1 MPLFHYKTI
10 NKEGKTI
17 EGTLEAKDKFALY
30 HSIKADGNTVVSA
43 EEVKNKL
50 PLSVSISKYLPF
62 LDNVKTHDK
71 IIFARNLSK
80 MIDAGLPITRALSI
94 MEKEAKD
101 VFKKVLTELNASLS
115 KGNTLSDSMKNY
127 PKVFSTLF
135 VSMIKSG
142 EESGN
147 LSSSLKNVAL
157 QMEKSYQLN
166 RKIRGAL
173 MYPLIILGLMFAIGV
188 LMMIYM
194 VPTLTATFT
203 GLGLDLPLSTRIII
217 GTSNFLVSY
226 FLFVILGF
234 VVFVFL
240 FIFAINT
247 PKGQRFLDFLLLKMP
262 IIGKITKQI
271 NSARTARTLSSL
283 ISSGVDIVVAAG
295 VTKDVLQNS
304 YYKEILD
311 EIETSV
317 QKGTTMSS
325 VFSSHQNLYPVFV
338 SEMVSV
344 GEETGK
350 TGDMLLNVALFYE
363 EEIDQTTKDMSSVI
377 EPVLMIIIGIAVG
390 IFAISIIS
398 PIYSIGDSIK

>member
-1 MPLFHYKTI
+1 
-10 NKEGKTI
+10 
-17 EGTLEAKDKFALY
+17 
-30 HSIKADGNTVVSA
+30 
-43 EEVKNKL
+43 
-50 PLSVSISKYLPF
+50 
-62 LDNVKTHDK
+62 
-71 IIFARNLSK
+71 

-234 VVFVFL
+234 IVFVFL

-247 PKGQRFLDFLLLKMP
+247 PKGQRLLDFLLLKMP

-283 ISSGVDIVVAAG
+283 ISSGVDIIVAAG

-304 YYKEILD
+304 YYKEVLD

-338 SEMVSV
+338 SEMTSV

-377 EPVLMIIIGIAVG
+377 EPVLMIVIGIAVG

>member
-1 MPLFHYKTI
+1 MPLFHYKTV
-10 NKEGKTI
+10 NKEGKQT
-17 EGTLEAKDKFALY
+17 EGTMEAKDKFALY
-30 HSIKADGNTVVSA
+30 HLIKTDGNSVVFA
-43 EEVKNKL
+43 EEAQNK
-50 PLSVSISKYLPF
+50 STFNVSNFLPF
-62 LDNVKTHDK
+62 LDTVKTHDK

-94 MEKEAKD
+94 MEREAKNL
-101 VFKKVLTELNASLS
+101 FKKVLNELNTSLS
-115 KGNTLSDSMKNY
+115 RGTTLSDSMKAY
-127 PKVFSTLF
+127 PKVFSSLF
-135 VSMIKSG
+135 TSMVRAG

-147 LSSSLKNVAL
+147 LSSALQNVAL

-173 MYPLIILGLMFAIGV
+173 MYPVIILVLMIAIGV

-203 GLGLDLPLSTRIII
+203 GLGLDLPFSTRMII
-217 GTSNFLVSY
+217 GASNFLVSY
-226 FLFVILGF
+226 FIFVLFGFIL
-234 VVFVFL
+234 L
-240 FIFAINT
+240 ILAFIFAIRT
-247 PKGQRFLDFLLLKMP
+247 KRGQRLLDFVLLKLP
-262 IIGKITKQI
+262 IIGGVTRQI
-271 NSARTARTLSSL
+271 NAARTARTLSSL
-283 ISSGVDIVVAAG
+283 LSSGVDIIVASG

-304 YYKEILD
+304 YYKEVLN
-311 EIETSV
+311 EIQASV

-325 VFSSHQNLYPVFV
+325 VFSAHHDLYPIFV

-363 EEIDQTTKDMSSVI
+363 EEIDQKTKDMSSVI
-377 EPVLMIIIGIAVG
+377 EPVLMVFIGVAVG

>member
-10 NKEGKTI
+10 NKEGKTT
-17 EGTLEAKDKFALY
+17 EGTSEAKDKFALY
-30 HSIKADGNTVVSA
+30 HLIKADGNAVVFT

-94 MEKEAKD
+94 MEREAKNT
-101 VFKKVLTELNASLS
+101 FKKVLMELNVSLS

-173 MYPLIILGLMFAIGV
+173 MYPIIILGLMFAIGV

-203 GLGLDLPLSTRIII
+203 GLGLDLPLSTRLII

-234 VVFVFL
+234 VAFIFL
-240 FIFAINT
+240 FIFAIHT
-247 PKGQRFLDFLLLKMP
+247 PKGQRLLDFLLLKMP

-283 ISSGVDIVVAAG
+283 ISSGVDIIVAAA
-295 VTKDVLQNS
+295 VTRDVLQNS
-304 YYKEILD
+304 YYKEVLD

-325 VFSSHQNLYPVFV
+325 VFSSHQDLYPVFV

-350 TGDMLLNVALFYE
+350 TGDMLLSVALFYE

-377 EPVLMIIIGIAVG
+377 EPVLMIVIGIAVG